1 MSMYDIRKAIQQ
13 VKVVVFDDVESA
25 VKRNMN
31 TEFDGVIPVAIVSNE
46 TLNEN
51 NDSTFCG
58 DFFGVELSDGSFIG
72 IDQTSLDNMLIAID
86 KAREFKIVQNKVSSR

>member
-1 MSMYDIRKAIQQ
+1 MSMYDIRKATQQ

-25 VKRNMN
+25 VERNMN

-51 NDSTFCG
+51 NDSTFGG